1 MKTLESLDAQEK
13 TFAQEFLK
21 RIESLGEA
29 ISGIVR
35 PWNVV
40 EIHPS
45 SMVVLPEEKEG
56 VLNMFEFVVQPTSLA
71 LASAAVESVR
81 MIP

>member
-35 PWNVV
+35 HWNVV

-45 SMVVLPEEKEG
+45 SMIVLPEEKEG
-56 VLNMFEFVVQPTSLA
+56 VLNMFEFVVQPADGELGIS
-71 LASAAVESVR
+71 
-81 MIP
+81 

>member
-21 RIESLGEA
+21 RIESLCEA
-29 ISGIVR
+29 ISGIAR
-35 PWNVV
+35 SRNVM

-45 SMVVLPEEKEG
+45 SMIVLPEEKEG
-56 VLNMFEFVVQPTSLA
+56 VLNVFEFVVQPADGELGIS
-71 LASAAVESVR
+71 
-81 MIP
+81 

>member
-21 RIESLGEA
+21 RIESLGDA
-29 ISGIVR
+29 ISGSVR

-45 SMVVLPEEKEG
+45 SMIVLPEEKEG
-56 VLNMFEFVVQPTSLA
+56 VLNMFEFVVQPADGELGIS
-71 LASAAVESVR
+71 
-81 MIP
+81 

>member
-13 TFAQEFLK
+13 TLAQEFLK
-21 RIESLGEA
+21 RIESLSEA

-40 EIHPS
+40 EIHPP

-56 VLNMFEFVVQPTSLA
+56 VLNMFEFVVQPADGELGIS
-71 LASAAVESVR
+71 
-81 MIP
+81 

>member
-1 MKTLESLDAQEK
+1 MKALESLDAQEK

-45 SMVVLPEEKEG
+45 SMIVLPEEKEG
-56 VLNMFEFVVQPTSLA
+56 ALNVFEFVIQPADGELGIS
-71 LASAAVESVR
+71 
-81 MIP
+81 

>member
-56 VLNMFEFVVQPTSLA
+56 VLNMFEFVVQPADGELCVS
-71 LASAAVESVR
+71 
-81 MIP
+81 

>member
-1 MKTLESLDAQEK
+1 MKILESLDAQEK
-13 TFAQEFLK
+13 TFAQEFLE

-35 PWNVV
+35 ARNVV

-45 SMVVLPEEKEG
+45 GVVVLPEEKKG
-56 VLNMFEFVVQPTSLA
+56 VLNVLELVVQPADGELGVS
-71 LASAAVESVR
+71 
-81 MIP
+81 

>member
-21 RIESLGEA
+21 RIKSFGEA
-29 ISGIVR
+29 ISGIAR
-35 PWNVV
+35 PRNVV

-45 SMVVLPEEKEG
+45 SMIVLPEEKEG
-56 VLNMFEFVVQPTSLA
+56 ALNMFEFVVQPADRDGELGIS
-71 LASAAVESVR
+71 
-81 MIP
+81 